1 MGIKN
6 IRALVVVPDTA
17 TAVEKL
23 TGLLRGHGV
32 DVTCV
37 PNAAEALA
45 RIPENAPDLGLFRN
59 GSRGGLPAWLLNAV
73 RPANGSA
80 SLLSVS
86 VIE

>member
-23 TGLLRGHGV
+23 TGLLRGQGV

-45 RIPENAPDLGLFRN
+45 RIPENAPILSFQKWITRGMLP
-59 GSRGGLPAWLLNAV
+59 GSSMPCGPRTGRLPC
-73 RPANGSA
+73 SQFCH
-80 SLLSVS
+80 
-86 VIE
+86 